1 MKGKRA
7 GIILLTAVILA
18 AGCSAMT
25 TIVHDVERIG
35 QAEGAVDDR
44 FPESG
49 GLITDTVT
57 GFEWRV
63 GPDSDTD
70 WMTASLWVENL
81 DGEGWKM
88 PSKEDLLGLHEAG
101 ISWNYYGPFY
111 TEGQAVWSDSTSPH
125 GANAWLYDF
134 MIETGTM
141 ANTAESSGNRA
152 FAVRSEDR

>member
-1 MKGKRA
+1 MTDRKPGIVLLA
-7 GIILLTAVILA
+7 VIILI

-25 TIVHDVERIG
+25 TIVHDVERVAQG
-35 QAEGAVDDR
+35 QDAVDGR
-44 FPESG
+44 FPEDG
-49 GLITDTVT
+49 GVITDTVT
-57 GFEWRV
+57 GSEWCV

-70 WMTASLWVENL
+70 WMTANLWATNL

-88 PSKEDLLGLHEAG
+88 PSKEDLLGLHDAG
-101 ISWNYYGPFY
+101 ISWNYFGPFY

-152 FAVRSEDR
+152 FAVRKADR

>member
-1 MKGKRA
+1 MKGQRA